1 MFLIVRKIYL
11 FLYRIH
17 VKLLWVIFPEVL
29 MEYFDISGWHDAPV
43 KIEVWLDEKTTWNVP
58 ITRVELWFH
67 MVLQM
72 TKFPQSLFHN
82 FPLSNDITIWES
94 RQQSLMQA

>member
-1 MFLIVRKIYL
+1 MNSNRN
-11 FLYRIH
+11 LY
-17 VKLLWVIFPEVL
+17 KLLRVIFPEVL

-72 TKFPQSLFHN
+72 RKLFRIFLFVAN
-82 FPLSNDITIWES
+82 LFIST
-94 RQQSLMQA
+94 

>member
-1 MFLIVRKIYL
+1 MRKWTI
-11 FLYRIH
+11 FAEDKKNNNPMNSNRNID
-17 VKLLWVIFPEVL
+17 KLLRVIFPEVL

-72 TKFPQSLFHN
+72 RKLFRIFLFVAN
-82 FPLSNDITIWES
+82 LFIST
-94 RQQSLMQA
+94 